1 MQQRLADSYQQLAQA
16 LEQKEYL
23 NKDLQEL
30 TDDLDRK
37 VRERTRELS
46 EATRIANEASRAKS
60 EFLANM
66 SHEIRTPMNGILG
79 MTELA
84 LETERHA
91 VQRDICRPSR
101 QSAEALLVIINDI
114 LDFSKIE
121 AGKLEIDSRRLLA
134 ATDARRHPQAAGAA
148 RAREGASSC

>member
-1 MQQRLADSYQQLAQA
+1 MQRRLADSYQQLAQA

-46 EATRIANEASRAKS
+46 EATRIANDASRAKS

-84 LETERHA
+84 LADRAHAGPARLSADRAAVGRSAARHH
-91 VQRDICRPSR
+91 QRHP
-101 QSAEALLVIINDI
+101 
-114 LDFSKIE
+114 
-121 AGKLEIDSRRLLA
+121 RLLEDRGGQA
-134 ATDARRHPQAAGAA
+134 GDRRRSTSRCARCSTTRSSRWRFA
-148 RAREGASSC
+148 RTRRGSS